1 MTLLTVWKVLEE
13 IIIEFR
19 KKELPVPQ
27 KIMEDLR
34 SAKVMINMADADE
47 KRCAE
52 TNPKILE
59 CLGTVE
65 IYLVSEAQKSF
76 SSETIDK
83 WLKQLETASCKVAS
97 QEEKIEPYFIPGLPR
112 NQKWIRVKP
121 LSNLPLE
128 KIESYAIES
137 KLSFRIE
144 EGQLLVHG
152 NAGAVKEFIKKMTVQ
167 ISRH

>member
-52 TNPKILE
+52 TNPRM
-59 CLGTVE
+59 
-65 IYLVSEAQKSF
+65 
-76 SSETIDK
+76 
-83 WLKQLETASCKVAS
+83 
-97 QEEKIEPYFIPGLPR
+97 PR
-112 NQKWIRVKP
+112 KRRD
-121 LSNLPLE
+121 L
-128 KIESYAIES
+128 
-137 KLSFRIE
+137 F
-144 EGQLLVHG
+144 G
-152 NAGAVKEFIKKMTVQ
+152 F
-167 ISRH
+167 